1 MRITESMITKSLLS
15 NINRNRET
23 MHSIQESIST
33 GKEVEKS
40 SDNPVQFYRANR
52 FRQSIKLNDQFLENI
67 RDAKS
72 WMQETSSNLDGLLNQ
87 VMVLKQKAIQGADDS
102 LNEDNRKHIALD
114 VEHIIQDLV
123 NISNGSFMDKN
134 LFSGTRTKI
143 GQSFEYEKGGS
154 SVDYKGN
161 GDTIYRRI
169 SENFNVRINVSGLDI
184 KESKI
189 FEEAI
194 KLRDALESNDTNG
207 ISDCIESID
216 SVKEV
221 MISLNAANGSIQQQL
236 DMAEN
241 RLNTANLNL
250 SGFLSETEDVNLAEA
265 ITKYNSEEIA
275 YQAALQSSSDILKLN
290 IMDFLR

>member
-114 VEHIIQDLV
+114 VEHIMPS
-123 NISNGSFMDKN
+123 ISKQIVFFFIN
-134 LFSGTRTKI
+134 L
-143 GQSFEYEKGGS
+143 
-154 SVDYKGN
+154 
-161 GDTIYRRI
+161 
-169 SENFNVRINVSGLDI
+169 
-184 KESKI
+184 
-189 FEEAI
+189 
-194 KLRDALESNDTNG
+194 
-207 ISDCIESID
+207 
-216 SVKEV
+216 
-221 MISLNAANGSIQQQL
+221 
-236 DMAEN
+236 
-241 RLNTANLNL
+241 
-250 SGFLSETEDVNLAEA
+250 
-265 ITKYNSEEIA
+265 
-275 YQAALQSSSDILKLN
+275 
-290 IMDFLR
+290 